1 MLNVDVLL
9 FSHKKRYS
17 SQTNRKHVHQESQNR
32 KVIIYFA
39 EQLSAVGR
47 NFAMLD
53 GFSLIDADLNQAVGF
68 LPESRHLDEGEND
81 SYVLN
86 RRRWEAITSVKPRL
100 HATTHDVKSVTV
112 PTQKTMRLA
121 IRE

>member
-1 MLNVDVLL
+1 MSLLLQQVLNVDVLL
-9 FSHKKRYS
+9 FSHIKRYS
-17 SQTNRKHVHQESQNR
+17 SQTHRKHVHQESQNR

-68 LPESRHLDEGEND
+68 LPESRHLDEGKND

-86 RRRWEAITSVKPRL
+86 RWR
-100 HATTHDVKSVTV
+100 
-112 PTQKTMRLA
+112 
-121 IRE
+121 